1 MGNRKVTAVM
11 AGWLLFI
18 MIFSSLVGA
27 LMGKLSYSLLAGAC
41 IWIAAFL
48 LFPQAKKIQKL
59 QTLVLL
65 GFAIVFFAV
74 GYTHGANVKYVY
86 TALEGNQVIL
96 SMLVSVSFLRIVA
109 LANVKDSEHLP
120 KGKMALFKTLVSAHI
135 FACVMNMSAPL
146 LIGERM
152 SSVKKLN
159 PIQSF
164 MLVRAFSACS
174 CWSPFFATMGLTLMS
189 APGSKLLVLMLFGI
203 PMGLIMLGLTAWQM
217 WHHPDAEESY
227 GYPMTIS
234 SLWLPIVMCIIVL
247 VSHMIWHEV
256 PVITL
261 VTLLALVF
269 TVVWLFIFR
278 RQAWWRLL
286 YAHIVDGLPKM
297 AGEVLLFL
305 SSAVLACSVA
315 AAITSLNI
323 NIVPQHFGLFQ
334 ACCTIVIFIILAIV
348 GMHPVTTVALAGGI
362 LAPVVTDMNLLGL
375 TMLFGWA
382 FGVCF
387 SSLSGIQLSIQAR
400 LGVPSRDIMK
410 LNMVWGLPML
420 LLSFVVLYIYTLIY

>member
-1 MGNRKVTAVM
+1 MGNRKISSVI

-18 MIFSSLVGA
+18 MIFVSLAGA
-27 LMGKLSYSLLAGAC
+27 LMGQLSYSLLAGCC
-41 IWIAAFL
+41 IWGAAIL
-48 LFPQAKKIQKL
+48 LFPQAKKIQQR
-59 QTLVLL
+59 QTFILL
-65 GFAIVFFAV
+65 GFAVLFFSI
-74 GYTHGANVKYVY
+74 GYANHADIRYTY
-86 TALEGNQVIL
+86 TAIEGNQVIL

-109 LANVKDSEHLP
+109 LATVQVSENLP
-120 KGKMALFKTLVSAHI
+120 KGKLALLKTLISAHI

-189 APGSKLLVLMLFGI
+189 APGAHLTVLLMFGI
-203 PMGLIMLGLTAWQM
+203 PMALIMLGLTAWQM

-234 SLWLPIVMCIIVL
+234 SLWLPIVMCVMVL
-247 VSHMIWHEV
+247 IAHALWASV

-261 VTLLALVF
+261 VTLLAFIF
-269 TVVWLFIFR
+269 TIIWLFIFR
-278 RQAWWRLL
+278 NKVWWRLL

-323 NIVPQHFGLFQ
+323 NIVPAHFGLFE
-334 ACCTIVIFIILAIV
+334 ACCTVVIFIVLAII

-382 FGVCF
+382 LGVCF

-400 LGVPSRDIMK
+400 LGVPSREIMK
-410 LNMVWGLPML
+410 LNLVWGGPIILGA
-420 LLSFVVLYIYTLIY
+420 FIVLYLYTLIY

>member
-1 MGNRKVTAVM
+1 MGSSS
-11 AGWLLFI
+11 FI
-18 MIFSSLVGA
+18 ISS
-27 LMGKLSYSLLAGAC
+27 C
-41 IWIAAFL
+41 
-48 LFPQAKKIQKL
+48 KKIQQL
-59 QTLVLL
+59 QTVILF
-65 GFAIVFFAV
+65 GFAILFFAV
-74 GYTHGANVKYVY
+74 AYTHHADIKYTY
-86 TALEGNQVIL
+86 TAIEGNQVIL

-109 LANVKDSEHLP
+109 LANVKESENFP
-120 KGKMALFKTLVSAHI
+120 QGRMALFKTMISAHI

-152 SSVKKLN
+152 SSMKKLN

-203 PMGLIMLGLTAWQM
+203 PMAVIMLGFTAWQM
-217 WHHPDAEESY
+217 WHHPDAAASY

-247 VSHMIWHEV
+247 IAHVLWESV

-269 TVVWLFIFR
+269 TIIWLLMFR
-278 RQAWWRLL
+278 RQVWWRLL

-315 AAITSLNI
+315 AAITSLHL
-323 NIVPQHFGLFQ
+323 NIVPQHFGLFE
-334 ACCTIVIFIILAIV
+334 ACCTIVVFIILAVV

-382 FGVCF
+382 LGVCY

-400 LGVPSRDIMK
+400 LGVPSKAIMK
-410 LNMVWGLPML
+410 LNMVWGLPI
-420 LLSFVVLYIYTLIY
+420 LLSAFMILYIYTLCYS